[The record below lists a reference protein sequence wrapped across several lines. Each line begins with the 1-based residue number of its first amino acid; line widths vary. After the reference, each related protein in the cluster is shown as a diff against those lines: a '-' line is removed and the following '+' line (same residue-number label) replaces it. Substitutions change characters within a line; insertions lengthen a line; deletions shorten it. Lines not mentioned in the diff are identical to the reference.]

1 MVSFTYSIVSLQ
13 FICVVDCVIYLF
25 MAALGLPL
33 LCGLCLV
40 VASGATLELQC
51 VGFSLW
57 WRLLFRSTG
66 SRMYQFR
73 GCGACAWLPQGSS
86 WTRDRTC
93 VPWFGKPILNQWTTT
108 ETHVILFLRLD
119 NGGIG
124 GRRRRGQQRMR
135 WLDAVTDSMDM
146 SLSELQELVMDKE
159 AWHAAIHGVTK
170 SQTWLSNWTELNNPL
185 GLSRWRSG
193 KESTRQETRV
203 WSLGQACL
211 QWQSTPVFLPE
222 KSHGQR
228 SLVGSSPQGL
238 IRVRHDWA
246 TKHSNPL
253 CACATFVYSL
263 IHP

>member
-108 ETHVILFLRLD
+108 ETHVILFLFTKLLYCVTCRVLVPRP
-119 NGGIG
+119 GIKP
-124 GRRRRGQQRMR
+124 
-135 WLDAVTDSMDM
+135 M
-146 SLSELQELVMDKE
+146 SPEVE
-159 AWHAAIHGVTK
+159 AWT
-170 SQTWLSNWTELNNPL
+170 
-185 GLSRWRSG
+185 
-193 KESTRQETRV
+193 
-203 WSLGQACL
+203 
-211 QWQSTPVFLPE
+211 FL
-222 KSHGQR
+222 
-228 SLVGSSPQGL
+228 
-238 IRVRHDWA
+238 DWA
-246 TKHSNPL
+246 TREVLH
-253 CACATFVYSL
+253 FFFFFFFL
-263 IHP
+263 IRFIYFGDHRG